1 MRYEVK
7 AYIQGFGEAGY
18 WQERDF
24 YYPVAG
30 ESVKIDVGVHEIK
43 FLEDGGY
50 SVGTHEGKF
59 EESGDE
65 AEITLTVKVR
75 LRYIPGFREI
85 IPCCKTQSKSRKP
98 WWRWLR

>member
-7 AYIQGFGEAGY
+7 AYIQGFGETGY

-30 ESVKIDVGVHEIK
+30 ESVKIGVPVQEIK

-50 SVGTHEGKF
+50 SAGVIEGKF
-59 EESGDE
+59 EKSGDE
-65 AEITLTVKVR
+65 AEMTLTVKVR
-75 LRYIPGFREI
+75 LRYIPGE
-85 IPCCKTQSKSRKP
+85 PKLHSEPKSRKLW
-98 WWRWLR
+98 WWRR